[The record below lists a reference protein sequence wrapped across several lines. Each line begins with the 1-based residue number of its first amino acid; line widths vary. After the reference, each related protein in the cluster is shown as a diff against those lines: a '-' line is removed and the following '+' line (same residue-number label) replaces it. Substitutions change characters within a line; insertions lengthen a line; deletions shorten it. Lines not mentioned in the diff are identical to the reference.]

1 MRVQYTVIFPYSMS
15 RMFLLQHTCIAV
27 GCLTEV
33 GTANE
38 PDYISDNISRLS
50 VQNASLYSN
59 FTASPLIPLIT
70 WPTTTQT
77 GPAPSAVIMRVNLIP
92 HPGHV
97 QRHHLAHA
105 SVASVEVQRAF
116 RPVSHHD
123 IHLSYPY
130 SVCIHSGGSSGRRF
144 GTLGDDSDDGDD
156 EPQNYF
162 AGGERR

>member
-1 MRVQYTVIFPYSMS
+1 
-15 RMFLLQHTCIAV
+15 
-27 GCLTEV
+27 
-33 GTANE
+33 
-38 PDYISDNISRLS
+38 
-50 VQNASLYSN
+50 
-59 FTASPLIPLIT
+59 
-70 WPTTTQT
+70 
-77 GPAPSAVIMRVNLIP
+77 MRVNLFP

-105 SVASVEVQRAF
+105 SAASVEVQRAF
-116 RPVSHHD
+116 RLVLHHD
-123 IHLSYPY
+123 IRLSYPY